1 MHFSRVFTCV
11 VASVLIGTGA
21 AASVPDSKQSEQA
34 DPTAQATGNGPAF
47 AHEASDLAADPR
59 VIYGKLNNGVR
70 YAVMQNDTPRN
81 GGAIRMRF
89 GTGSLEETDAQQ
101 GIAHFLEH
109 MAFNGS
115 RNVPEGEMIKRLE
128 RFGLAFGADTNAS
141 TGFDRTLYKLNIPNV
156 KEEVLNEAFFLMR
169 ETADGLLLD
178 ADAIERERGV
188 IASEKNAR
196 DSLMFRSR
204 VDEIR
209 FFTKG
214 SGLVDRL
221 PIGTDETIATMPREE
236 FVRFY
241 ESYYH
246 PKNTFIVFV
255 GDLEPAKAIAAI
267 ERYFGDWEAKT
278 DLVPPRKVIP
288 ADTQGGRIGY
298 YHHPELLTFVRIG
311 TVYPYV
317 DRPDNAEVRGKNALR
332 TLGIRILNR
341 RFSRMIDEGDAPFLS
356 AGARQNS
363 VQKTMDGMVVL
374 LRSDPSGWE
383 KALAAGDLEIRRA
396 LQFGFSQAELDEQ
409 IAIARQALETS
420 VERADTKK
428 SYPSSSLEYNYAEA
442 LVDAFGKERVF
453 TSPQTNLANFEALV
467 GSITVEDVEQEFRER
482 WRGYENPT
490 IYLSTSAQLEQ
501 PETEI
506 ASALKSSQMVAATPP
521 NESVPKAFAYTEF
534 GEAGEIISD
543 SYVEDAD
550 AHLVRFANN
559 VRLNFKQTDFDAD
572 TISVHVQ
579 VGDGFFSMPR
589 KEEGFRRFALNV
601 LGDSGVEGH
610 TSQDLKTLFAGRKVG
625 VRLMTRIDSD
635 AFDLVGSTDKADLS
649 AQFDLMTAHVVAS
662 GFREEIATRFR
673 DSMQA
678 WYPTHDSSPS
688 GIISKEVPRLIRSGD
703 TRYGF
708 GDLETFLSPKLE
720 DVRNWVAPQFENGFI
735 EITVVGDVDK
745 ETVTAEVART
755 FGSLPTR
762 AESQP
767 DYAEERALAFPDAPD
782 EPTYLSHAGN
792 VDQAVVRIYWPVED
806 AANATTHYRLAV
818 LRSIL
823 RNRLTEVLREELGAT
838 YSPGVGVQSNP
849 QLSGY
854 GYIFANVTTKPSQV
868 QKVLEATQVVGR
880 KLATTGVT
888 EDEVNRAVQPLIQDL
903 SSSLESNSYWM
914 TVLNDAQSDKFGLE
928 RYRQRE
934 STYRAITAGDLK
946 ELAGD
951 IFGLGREFPV
961 IVLPK
966 EKDHTMVAGK

>member
-1 MHFSRVFTCV
+1 MHFSSVFALAA
-11 VASVLIGTGA
+11 ASVLIGTGA
-21 AASVPDSKQSEQA
+21 AASAPASKQSESANPSVQA
-34 DPTAQATGNGPAF
+34 AENDPAF
-47 AHEASDLAADPR
+47 AHEVSDLPADPR
-59 VIYGKLNNGVR
+59 VIYGTLNNGVR
-70 YAVMQNDTPRN
+70 YAVMQNGTPRK

-141 TGFDRTLYKLNIPNV
+141 TGFDQTVYKLNIPNV

-196 DSLMFRSR
+196 DSLTFRSR
-204 VDEIR
+204 IDQIG

-221 PIGTDETIATMPREE
+221 PIGTDETIATMPRDE

-241 ESYYH
+241 QSYYH
-246 PKNTFIVFV
+246 PQNTFIVFV
-255 GDLEPAKAIAAI
+255 GDLKPAKAIAAI
-267 ERYFGDWEAKT
+267 ERYFGDWDVQT

-298 YHHPELLTFVRIG
+298 YHHPELLTFVRLG
-311 TVYPYV
+311 TVHPYV
-317 DRPDNAEVRGKNALR
+317 DRPDSADVRRKIALG

-341 RFSRMIDEGDAPFLS
+341 RFSRIIDQGNAPFLS
-356 AGARQNS
+356 ASANRNS
-363 VQKTMDGMVVL
+363 VQKTMDGMLVL

-396 LQFGFSQAELDEQ
+396 LQYGFSQAELNEQ
-409 IAIARQALETS
+409 IAIARQVLETS
-420 VERADTKK
+420 VERADTRK
-428 SYPSSSLEYNYAEA
+428 SYPASALEYNYAKA
-442 LVDAFGKERVF
+442 LVGAFGKERVF
-453 TSPQTNLANFEALV
+453 TSPQTNLANFEAVV

-490 IYLSTSAQLEQ
+490 IYLSTGEQLEQ
-501 PETEI
+501 PESEI
-506 ASALKSSQMVAATPP
+506 SSVLKSSRMAVVTPL
-521 NESVPKAFAYTEF
+521 NDSVPKAFAYNEF
-534 GEAGEIISD
+534 GEPGEIVSD
-543 SYVEDAD
+543 TYVEDAD

-559 VRLNFKQTDFDAD
+559 VRLNFKQTDFDTD

-601 LGDSGVEGH
+601 LGHSGVKGH
-610 TSQDLKTLFAGRKVG
+610 TSQDLETLFAGRRVG
-625 VRLMTRIDSD
+625 ARLMARIDSD
-635 AFDLVGSTDKADLS
+635 AFDLVGSTDKTDLS
-649 AQFDLMTAHVVAS
+649 AQLNLMTAHVVAP

-678 WYPTHDSSPS
+678 WYPTHDSSPN

-708 GDLETFLSPKLE
+708 GDLDTFLSPKLE
-720 DVRNWVAPQFENGFI
+720 EIGNWAAPQFENGFI

-745 ETVTAEVART
+745 ETVIAEIART
-755 FGSLPTR
+755 FGALPER

-767 DYAEERALAFPDAPD
+767 DYAEERALTFPDAPD
-782 EPTYLSHAGN
+782 APVYLSHAGN
-792 VDQAVVRIYWPVED
+792 ADQAVVRLYWPVEEAAD
-806 AANATTHYRLAV
+806 AITHYRLGV

-823 RNRLTEVLREELGAT
+823 RNRLTDVLREELGAT
-838 YSPGVGVQSNP
+838 YSPGVGIQSDP

-854 GYIFANVTTKPSQV
+854 GYIFANVTTKPDQV
-868 QKVLEATQVVGR
+868 EKVLEATQVVGR
-880 KLATTGVT
+880 ELATTGVT
-888 EDEVNRAVQPLIQDL
+888 DDEVNRAVQPLIQDL
-903 SSSLESNSYWM
+903 SSSLESNAYWM
-914 TVLNDAQSDKFGLE
+914 KVLNDAQSDRFGLE
-928 RYRQRE
+928 RYRKRE
-934 STYRAITAGDLK
+934 STYRGVTAGDLQ
-946 ELAGD
+946 ELARD
-951 IFGLGREFPV
+951 IFGLDRAFPV
-961 IVLPK
+961 VVLPK
-966 EKDHTMVAGK
+966 EKDRAVASKK